1 MTEAEWSLSTKPGR
15 MLSFIRDKGSERKLR
30 LFACGAVRRIW
41 HLLTDERLRQAIVV
55 SERHAD
61 GQVSDREL
69 GAAISDA
76 HRARRKGDHAWRAA
90 YDAAR
95 YRVGT
100 ASHNAHSAILY
111 VPSAAGTAAHQLA
124 EADLC
129 RAELD
134 VRLSSMTRMH
144 FIEMVND
151 EVVRSH
157 SWTDAERIE
166 EAAATEAVAKQA
178 ARTVPKAA
186 QTVELT
192 ALASLLRDIF
202 GSLFRPLPTIPIA
215 VLTWNDGT
223 PRKLAQVIYEEG
235 AFDRLPLLADAL
247 EDTGCTDAAILTH
260 CRSGDEH
267 VRGCWVV
274 DLLLGKD

>member
-1 MTEAEWSLSTKPGR
+1 VTETEWSLSADPER

-41 HLLTDERLRQAIVV
+41 PLLTDERLREAIVV

-69 GAAISDA
+69 GAAISGA
-76 HRARRKGDHAWRAA
+76 HRARSKGDHAWRAA

-100 ASHNAHSAILY
+100 AFHNAHSAFLY
-111 VPSAAGTAAHQLA
+111 VPSAAGTAAYRRVLA
-124 EADLC
+124 EAEAR
-129 RAELD
+129 RA
-134 VRLSSMTRMH
+134 VYRTTTTRMF
-144 FIEMVND
+144 FIEMVDD
-151 EVVRSH
+151 EIVHSH
-157 SWTDAERIE
+157 SWTDPEPPADAAPTEE
-166 EAAATEAVAKQA
+166 EADQS
-178 ARTVPKAA
+178 ARTASKSTNAA
-186 QTVELT
+186 ELA

-202 GSLFRPLPTIPIA
+202 GSLFRPLPSLPIT
-215 VLTWNDGT
+215 VQTWNDGT
-223 PRKLAQVIYEEG
+223 PRKLAQMIYEAG

-247 EDTGCTDAAILTH
+247 EDAGCADAAILTH

-267 VRGCWVV
+267 VRGCWAV